1 MVYVHFREKAACM
14 PQMGEDLMRTPVSFS
29 VILGWQIRSAE
40 HLASHHDVA
49 IDEAGKQGQTDSP
62 LPWSYS

>member
-1 MVYVHFREKAACM
+1 M